1 MLIYLHG
8 FNSSP
13 GSHKA
18 QAMKAHLEGRGLGHL
33 YACPALPDTP
43 REAIRAIEA
52 MMAENPAARDPRAV
66 TFLGSSLGG
75 FYATYLAEKLRCR
88 AALINPAITPHIG
101 LAAYLGTQK
110 NLHTGEPY
118 ELTRAH
124 LEGWRA
130 LLVERIDPE
139 RYLLLLETGD
149 EMLDWREAARKY
161 EGARTVIR
169 DGGDHSMQS
178 FPEHIGRILAFAG
191 IAART

>member
-13 GSHKA
+13 ASHKA
-18 QAMKAHLEGRGLGHL
+18 QVIKGYMESRGLGHL

-43 REAIRAIEA
+43 GEAIGAIEA
-52 MMAENPAARDPRAV
+52 SIAANSARGDARKV

-75 FYATYLAEKLRCR
+75 YYATHLAEKLGCR
-88 AALINPAITPHIG
+88 AVLINPAITPHIG
-101 LAAYLGTQK
+101 LAAYLGTQT
-110 NLHTGEPY
+110 NLHTGQAY

-130 LLVERIDPE
+130 LLVEHIDPE

-149 EMLDWREAARKY
+149 EVLDWRAAVRKY
-161 EGARTVIR
+161 EGARMVIR
-169 DGGDHSMQS
+169 QGGDHTLQS
-178 FPEHIGRILAFAG
+178 FSEHLGRILAFAG
-191 IAART
+191 IRAGS